1 MPIKRKIEDLKPMK
15 IEDYLE
21 EIGEENDP
29 KILAPKLFE
38 AINNY
43 ISDRDY
49 IRNVKF
55 HSAGHYDDLD
65 RYFVPDFNELL
76 KRIYSKVSNMVNEL
90 EADFKLGNDKN
101 SVFLKEFMYDPIDA
115 LVKQSDILGPNLER
129 LARYQA
135 TGEIKS
141 DNDYDK
147 LSKFN
152 VTFKNEIV
160 KAKDDC
166 NEYIQNDIH
175 EWKNNHDLK
184 ASWFV
189 NRFNNGK
196 DDFTE
201 VLNDNK
207 GGFFENLFGTTSKEY
222 KEFSRRLS
230 IIKKEGAEKGDLS
243 GLREAAY
250 AYLKHKFKNG
260 FSKDKDSYIFSGDKF
275 DKLDSTSKGRVR
287 LCQKVLESIERAE
300 KDVKYGYDPKRF
312 VPEKDDNIID
322 NNIIKEASFIGNKAN
337 EEKNKNPEHI
347 IIIKD
352 LDKDINNLNNKLEFQ
367 NTIKE
372 DVEENNINININKDS
387 ISNTIKTEIIEDVS
401 KEDNKL

>member
-43 ISDRDY
+43 ISDRDF

-55 HSAGHYDDLD
+55 HSDGHYDDLD

-90 EADFKLGNDKN
+90 EADYKLGNDKN
-101 SVFLKEFMYDPIDA
+101 SVFLKEFMYDPIDS
-115 LVKQSDILGPNLER
+115 LIKQSDILGPNLER

-166 NEYIQNDIH
+166 NEYIQNDKL

-184 ASWFV
+184 ALWFV

-243 GLREAAY
+243 GLREAAF

-260 FSKDKDSYIFSGDKF
+260 FSKDKDSYIFSGDAF

-300 KDVKYGYDPKRF
+300 KDVKYGYDPKKY

-322 NNIIKEASFIGNKAN
+322 NSIIKEASFIGNKAN
-337 EEKNKNPEHI
+337 EEKIKNPEHI
-347 IIIKD
+347 INIID
-352 LDKDINNLNNKLEFQ
+352 LDKDINTLNNKLEFQ
-367 NTIKE
+367 NTIKV
-372 DVEENNINININKDS
+372 DVEENNININKDS

>member
-222 KEFSRRLS
+222 KEFSRRLNL
-230 IIKKEGAEKGDLS
+230 INKDNAEKGDLY
-243 GLREAAY
+243 GLRKSAFD
-250 AYLKHKFKNG
+250 YLKHKFPNDFKVNG
-260 FSKDKDSYIFSGDKF
+260 NEYTF
-275 DKLDSTSKGRVR
+275 DETKIAKLDKTGQGRAL
-287 LCQKVLESIERAE
+287 LCLNVIKNTYKAEDMVSQK
-300 KDVKYGYDPKRF
+300 KDPNTYVA
-312 VPEKDDNIID
+312 DNNIKPID
-322 NNIIKEASFIGNKAN
+322 NNIIKDSNAIGQMQN
-337 EEKNKNPEHI
+337 EI
-347 IIIKD
+347 D
-352 LDKDINNLNNKLEFQ
+352 
-367 NTIKE
+367 
-372 DVEENNINININKDS
+372 INKDS
-387 ISNTIKTEIIEDVS
+387 FIEDDINKIEFTNEIKIATEDNIQISNNEIKEENINIIEN
-401 KEDNKL
+401 ELNNE